1 MAEAQTSAVERKVS
15 GTDDLFELSP
25 AAIKKL
31 ETDEIVIGLCAPIG
45 SPVHKVAD
53 EIYRLLRERYG
64 YECAVIRLS
73 RLIEGKAGAAPPN
86 NGKYARTKYLID
98 KGNELRKKYGY
109 SVLADLAIS
118 QMASDREKH
127 KKAQGTPHYPT
138 RRICYV
144 LDSIKNADE
153 MNILRRVYGE
163 MFYFVGVFAPI
174 EVRVQTLKD
183 EGMQPEEVYRLIDR
197 DSGEETAH
205 GQSVRDTFPRADFFV
220 RAGSGPENVLT
231 NRLQRFL
238 DLVLR
243 AAVITPT
250 VGETAMYQAASAAG
264 SSACLSRQ
272 VGAAITDR
280 DGEILAI
287 GWNDVPRVGGGLYS
301 SDAVHDSGTTRPDNR
316 CYNWKGGKCFN
327 DEEKSLLT
335 REVVNTLIERGVIG
349 GDQRQSATSAIERS
363 RISHLIEFSRAIHA
377 EMHALLSASQAGG
390 QRVRDGALYCTTYPC
405 HSCARHLIAA
415 GVKDVYYIEPYRK
428 SLATK
433 LHDDSI
439 TEDEQ
444 ATNKVR
450 ILSFDG
456 VSPTRYLEL
465 FSMSKRKDGGLL
477 LRSDPRTV
485 HPVTSGMLESI
496 PALEGLVVESLRSRK
511 LLET

>member
-1 MAEAQTSAVERKVS
+1 MAEPQPAVDKKAS

-45 SPVHKVAD
+45 SPVHKVA
-53 EIYRLLRERYG
+53 EELSRLLRERYD
-64 YECAVIRLS
+64 YECTIIRLS
-73 RLIEGKAGAAPPN
+73 RLIESKAGAAPN
-86 NGKYARTKYLID
+86 NDKYERTKFLID
-98 KGNELRKKYGY
+98 QGNALRQKYGY
-109 SVLADLAIS
+109 SVLADLAIN
-118 QMASDREKH
+118 QIASEREKH
-127 KKAQGTPHYPT
+127 KKAEGTPHYPA

-144 LDSIKNADE
+144 VDSIKNADE
-153 MNILRRVYGE
+153 LNILRRVYGE
-163 MFYFVGVFAPI
+163 MFYFVGVFAPMG
-174 EVRVQTLKD
+174 VRVQTLKD
-183 EGMQPEEVYRLIDR
+183 EGMKAEEVYKLIDR

-220 RAGSGPENVLT
+220 RGGGGPENVLS
-231 NRLQRFL
+231 NRLRRFL

-280 DGEILAI
+280 GGEILAI

-301 SDAVHDSGTTRPDNR
+301 LEAAADGGVTRPDYR

-327 DEEKSLLT
+327 DEEKALLT
-335 REVVNTLIERGVIG
+335 QEVVDSLVEQRVINS
-349 GDQRQSATSAIERS
+349 DQRQNAVSAIRKS
-363 RISHLIEFSRAIHA
+363 RVGHLLEFSRAIHA
-377 EMHALLSASQAGG
+377 EMHALLAASQAGG
-390 QRVRDGALYCTTYPC
+390 QRVHDGALYCTTYPC

-415 GVKDVYYIEPYRK
+415 GIRDVYYIEPYRK

-433 LHDDSI
+433 LHDDAI

-444 ATNKVR
+444 ATSKVR

-465 FSMSKRKDGGLL
+465 FSMGKRKEQGQL
-477 LRSDPRTV
+477 LRSDPRSV
-485 HPVTSGMLESI
+485 HPVTSGILEFI
-496 PALEGLVVESLRSRK
+496 PALEGLVVKSLRSRK
-511 LLET
+511 LLEA